1 VYVPV
6 EAMKPTAVEGR
17 ILAVD
22 DDPSIRALLEHELSD
37 EGFDVRTAASGDEAL
52 RLART
57 ELPDLVILDIM
68 MQGLDG
74 ISVCRRLRE
83 RDPDLAILLLTA
95 RHAVDDE
102 LAAFAAGADDYVR
115 KPFSLDILAARI
127 RSLLRRHGHPTQHV
141 VRYADLAI
149 DVRGRTVQRGARPV
163 KLTATEFDLLELL
176 AHHAGQVLTKEQIL
190 EQLWDYDF
198 GGNANVVEVYVH
210 SLRQKLEACGEPRLI
225 QTVRGAG
232 YVLRE

>member
-1 VYVPV
+1 MYVPV

-95 RHAVDDE
+95 RHSVDD
-102 LAAFAAGADDYVR
+102 
-115 KPFSLDILAARI
+115 
-127 RSLLRRHGHPTQHV
+127 
-141 VRYADLAI
+141 
-149 DVRGRTVQRGARPV
+149 
-163 KLTATEFDLLELL
+163 
-176 AHHAGQVLTKEQIL
+176 
-190 EQLWDYDF
+190 
-198 GGNANVVEVYVH
+198 
-210 SLRQKLEACGEPRLI
+210 
-225 QTVRGAG
+225 
-232 YVLRE
+232 